1 MSSSEQL
8 VHSMFFC
15 LPVATQAEILRQV
28 DVCKLQ
34 TQLLELGTYQSQ
46 SQVWQLYSQSVQ
58 RAYQFQVQY
67 MSLQQLEYQ
76 SALMQLQANS
86 HALVY
91 DRSCLKSSYVG
102 NVTNPPAAGD
112 VWSVSNAGSA

>member
-1 MSSSEQL
+1 

-34 TQLLELGTYQSQ
+34 AQLLGLGPYQSQ
-46 SQVWQLYSQSVQ
+46 SQVWELYSQSVQ

-67 MSLQQLEYQ
+67 LALQQLEYQ
-76 SALMQLQANS
+76 SALMQLQTSTHSN
-86 HALVY
+86 VF
-91 DRSCLKSSYVG
+91 DRPCLKSSSPG
-102 NVTNPPAAGD
+102 PVTVPPAAE
-112 VWSVSNAGSA
+112 VWSLANISQV